1 MIGRGAKIFMVRIS
15 NRTGELTNVRVDIVT
30 MSEKYRLIQSGSPL
44 V

>member
-1 MIGRGAKIFMVRIS
+1 MKGRDAKIFMVRMS
-15 NRTGELTNVRVDIVT
+15 NRTDELTNVRVYIVT